1 MIRSILCLVA
11 ALVFATQPVVAQE
24 AADSNFADYS
34 MFVGGSP
41 FGGSLSFAV
50 NQSTKTTYQFTL
62 GGLPGM
68 EMTDQEIGEGTY
80 DIKSNSSWVGG
91 FISHRPIDGAEWFR
105 VMAGLGIGR
114 IQNELTDTDGNVF
127 RADYTETRLV
137 IWALVLVAI
146 QIKAFSGRL
155 ISGGYK
161 PAVQWSWALMHKR
174 QKTSLSTGCSVAYCP
189 TYNSMLATVSK
200 KSSLGLTVS
209 SRH

>member
-68 EMTDQEIGEGTY
+68 EMTDQEIGDGTY

-127 RADYTETRLV
+127 RADYTENPVGYLGIGFGGDTNKGFQ
-137 IWALVLVAI
+137 WAFDLGWLQTGGPMVVGPDAQAAKDISEHWMFGSVLPNV
-146 QIKAFSGRL
+146 QFNV
-155 ISGGYK
+155 GY
-161 PAVQWSWALMHKR
+161 
-174 QKTSLSTGCSVAYCP
+174 GF
-189 TYNSMLATVSK
+189 
-200 KSSLGLTVS
+200 
-209 SRH
+209 